1 MGSEESRVEPGRRLR
16 RRDHEYAARA
26 QMPENMYT
34 RAAANSTPCE
44 NRMTG
49 NKMMARKRSVWGRW
63 RRERFISLPDQNRQ
77 VLTMRNPQVPTMQSQ
92 MTATRHAW
100 LG

>member
-1 MGSEESRVEPGRRLR
+1 MEPGRRLR

-26 QMPENMYT
+26 QIPENMYT
-34 RAAANSTPCE
+34 SAAANSTPCE
-44 NRMTG
+44 KRMTA
-49 NKMMARKRSVWGRW
+49 NKMIARKRSVWDRC
-63 RRERFISLPDQNRQ
+63 RRDKLISLPDQNRQ

-92 MTATRHAW
+92 MTATHHAW